1 MKKIWFLAI
10 ATAMLG
16 MTFTSCDKE
25 NEDENNSNVKMSLE
39 GRWDGAPAGFPYEH
53 QNMTLIFKGNDVD
66 VYIIP
71 WGDLLKG
78 TYKYENDSLYF
89 SFDMK
94 NAFDARMYT
103 GEDAWSWNFG
113 DGALNS
119 ETLELSYTEAMPY
132 QWYPMD
138 ESDFEMDIEFLRS
151 FSFKLTDEKTAI
163 GGAAGSH
170 MELEFHKK

>member
-1 MKKIWFLAI
+1 MKRFLFFAI

-25 NEDENNSNVKMSLE
+25 NEDENDSTVKASLE

-71 WGDLLKG
+71 WGDHLKG

>member
-1 MKKIWFLAI
+1 MKKFWFLAI
-10 ATAMLG
+10 ATVMLG

-25 NEDENNSNVKMSLE
+25 KEDDSNVKASLE

-66 VYIIP
+66 VYIIA
-71 WGDLLKG
+71 WGDHLKG

-89 SFDMK
+89 SFDKK

-103 GEDAWSWNFG
+103 GEDAWSWDIS
-113 DGALNS
+113 DGAFNA

-163 GGAAGSH
+163 GGAANSH